1 MHALSASI
9 YLGMAACV
17 LLGAIYLRIW
27 FSSRS
32 RISLLYFSIS
42 AFSVG
47 AYAAVELQ
55 MMHSETAEDYLV
67 FLNGGHVVAWA
78 SYVSFLLFIRHYLN
92 STRTWIFWT
101 GVTLRSTALLI
112 NFLSPV
118 NINFTSVAGITK
130 MRFLGETL
138 SVIDGT
144 RNPLMII
151 GHIGTAWI
159 LIYCIDAAFTLW
171 RRGGRADAVWVGG
184 SAVLFMGGRLLDTVL
199 VMWGLVN
206 IPLTASPFFM
216 GIVLVMGYRLSLT
229 AVRSESLF
237 EQLQQEREL
246 AYNTQSVLDVATAA
260 ANVGVWV
267 RIADGGEMWVSPTW
281 RRIFQF
287 DDDQAVTY
295 DEFLARVHPDDRAD
309 LQETF
314 REAAAFSHGYS
325 TEYRIVHPGGE
336 VRWISSRGRMETL
349 NGGPAKFFG
358 ASADITERKLAEMAA
373 YELGGRLIGAQEKE
387 RARLARELHDDLSQR
402 LALLSIELDL
412 LNQASEKGID
422 ARISKLGDDVRLI
435 SQDVHRMS
443 HELHPAS
450 LERLGLEIA
459 LGGFSREFSQAHG
472 IDVSI
477 HCENIPDD
485 IPKPIALCIYRIVQ
499 EALQNVAKHSGAPS
513 CDVALCISAG
523 ELRLEVSDKGRGFD
537 AAATGLGGGSIGLIG
552 MRERAMAINGTL
564 EIASALGRGTVIS
577 VAVPVAN
584 SSEFPQHR
592 RVI

>member
-32 RISLLYFSIS
+32 RTALLYFSIS
-42 AFSVG
+42 AFCVA

-55 MMHSETAEDYLV
+55 MMHADTADAYL
-67 FLNGGHVVAWA
+67 FTLDWGHVVAWA
-78 SYVSFLLFIRHYLN
+78 SYVSFMLFLRHYLN

-118 NINFTSVAGITK
+118 NINFTAIAGIK
-130 MRFLGETL
+130 KVEFLGETL
-138 SVIDGT
+138 SVVDGT

-151 GHIGTAWI
+151 GHLGTAWI

-171 RRGGRADAVWVGG
+171 RRGAQSEAGWIGG

-229 AVRSESLF
+229 AVRSETLF
-237 EQLQQEREL
+237 KQLQEEREL
-246 AYNTQSVLDVATAA
+246 AHTTQSVLDVATSA

-267 RIADGGEMWVSPTW
+267 RRANGDEMWVSPTW
-281 RRIFQF
+281 RRIFEF
-287 DDDQAVTY
+287 EDDHAVTF
-295 DEFLARVHPDDRAD
+295 DEFMDRVHPDDRAE

-314 REAAAFSHGYS
+314 HEANASSESYN
-325 TEYRIVHPGGE
+325 TEYRIVHPDGE
-336 VRWISSRGRMETL
+336 IRWISSRGRMDTL

-358 ASADITERKLAEMAA
+358 ASADVTERKLAEMAA
-373 YELGGRLIGAQEKE
+373 SELSGKLIRAQENE
-387 RARLARELHDDLSQR
+387 RSRLARELHDDLSQR

-412 LNQASEKGID
+412 LNQAAENGTD
-422 ARISKLGDDVRLI
+422 PRISKLGDDVRLI
-435 SQDVHRMS
+435 SHDVHRMS

-450 LERLGLEIA
+450 LERLGLEVA
-459 LGGFSREFSQAHG
+459 LGSFSREFSQAHG
-472 IDVSI
+472 IDVSLS
-477 HCENIPDD
+477 CENIPNN
-485 IPKPIALCIYRIVQ
+485 IPDATALCLYRIVQ
-499 EALQNVAKHSGAPS
+499 EALQNVAKHSGASS
-513 CDVALCISAG
+513 CDVALRFSDDN
-523 ELRLEVSDKGRGFD
+523 LRVDVLDSGKGFD
-537 AAATGLGGGSIGLIG
+537 AAAAGLGSGSIGLIG
-552 MRERAMAINGTL
+552 MRERAMAVNGSLKIDSHEGKGTTV
-564 EIASALGRGTVIS
+564 TVI
-577 VAVPVAN
+577 VPCSKNDQGV
-584 SSEFPQHR
+584 PP
-592 RVI
+592 